1 MQTFCDV
8 ASWQTLAV
16 NSPGNMTRDVMEL
29 VPKEKNVPKY
39 RGTHGFSDIRGSP
52 LVEYMYCLQG
62 QNLAVLVHF

>member
-8 ASWQTLAV
+8 AYWQTLAV

-29 VPKEKNVPKY
+29 VPKEKNVPKQ
-39 RGTHGFSDIRGSP
+39 RVTNGFSDIGGCP